1 MWVFEMVER
10 NPELEA
16 VIKTLKELEPILAR
30 EYKVARIGVFGS
42 IVRGKQ
48 TGKSDVDILVEFSE
62 PIGLKFFDLMEFLE
76 RKLGRKV
83 DLVSVGAISPYIKPY
98 VEREVVFA

>member
-1 MWVFEMVER
+1 MVER
-10 NPELEA
+10 KPDFEA
-16 VIKTLKELEPILAR
+16 VIKILKELEPILTR

-42 IVRGKQ
+42 IVRGEQ

-62 PIGLKFFDLMEFLE
+62 PIGLKFFDLAEFLE

-83 DLVSVGAISPYIKPY
+83 DLVSVSALSPYIKPY